1 MARTKNTACILR
13 VVDMEVSPSSS
24 SDADNLLDDTEL
36 QVSSGSMMMTETVLD
51 GVPNAQN
58 TGDIAG
64 PTRDVGGDKA
74 DNNLKDNSDENSDAA
89 DSGDL
94 QSSDN
99 DDSSEPDP
107 EKRRAAKLLRL
118 RLAAAESVRSPI
130 VTKSCIMC
138 LPYRSIKDMEKYGS
152 VPENVSAGYF
162 DDESN
167 L

>member
-1 MARTKNTACILR
+1 MVRTKNTVSILR
-13 VVDMEVSPSSS
+13 AVDMEVSPSSS

-36 QVSSGSMMMTETVLD
+36 QVSSGSMMMTEAVLD
-51 GVPNAQN
+51 GVPNAQS

-64 PTRDVGGDKA
+64 ATRAVGDDKT
-74 DNNLKDNSDENSDAA
+74 DNNVKANSDVNSDAA

-94 QSSDN
+94 LSTDN

-138 LPYRSIKDMEKYGS
+138 LPYRSIKRHGKVWIGT
-152 VPENVSAGYF
+152 
-162 DDESN
+162 
-167 L
+167 